1 MMTPLL
7 SRHARTQD
15 SIKCTARL
23 TRLICDGEQH
33 LPPSAIPG
41 STEKAEIRKRHQE
54 QAFPAAEAILE
65 RLPQPQRRAMEVA
78 RLKGASSIL
87 TTLPIA
93 EHGFYFEC
101 KSDLFDMVHL
111 RYCWPITNLPSTC
124 PCGAQYSLSHSQI
137 CKLAGFVK
145 MRHDDATDFL
155 AKCMKEVRNDEEVE
169 PQLLS
174 LTGETFRHRS
184 TNRQPDAHADLRVQG
199 FWSDSQNAFFD
210 TRVFY
215 PHANSYQT
223 KSLASLFKSFEN
235 AKKWEY
241 VERVTEVEHG
251 SFTPLVFSSCGRCWS
266 RSHHRHQAHRFT
278 SCCQAERI
286 IQQDYLLDAVQPCVL
301 ARALSNTLFTW
312 IKIHSSP
319 CQRICS
325 GRPCVH

>member
-1 MMTPLL
+1 MENSTC
-7 SRHARTQD
+7 HA
-15 SIKCTARL
+15 
-23 TRLICDGEQH
+23 
-33 LPPSAIPG
+33 PSAIPG

-54 QAFPAAEAILE
+54 QAFAAAEAIQE

-101 KSDLFDMVHL
+101 KSDFFDMVHS

-124 PCGAQYSLSHSQI
+124 PCGAQYSLNHSQI
-137 CKLAGFVK
+137 CKLAGFVN

-155 AKCMKEVRNDEEVE
+155 AKCVKEVRNDVEVE

-184 TNRQPDAHADLRVQG
+184 TNRQPDARADLRVRG

-215 PHANSYQT
+215 PHANSYQS
-223 KSLASLFKSFEN
+223 KSLLASLFKSFEN
-235 AKKWEY
+235 AKKREY

-251 SFTPLVFSSCGRCWS
+251 SFTPLVFSSCGGAGAEATIAIKRIASLLAAKRRESYSKIISWMRCSLAFSLARSAIRCLRGS
-266 RSHHRHQAHRFT
+266 RSIRRRAREFAPVDLVST
-278 SCCQAERI
+278 EARI
-286 IQQDYLLDAVQPCVL
+286 
-301 ARALSNTLFTW
+301 
-312 IKIHSSP
+312 
-319 CQRICS
+319 
-325 GRPCVH
+325 RPL